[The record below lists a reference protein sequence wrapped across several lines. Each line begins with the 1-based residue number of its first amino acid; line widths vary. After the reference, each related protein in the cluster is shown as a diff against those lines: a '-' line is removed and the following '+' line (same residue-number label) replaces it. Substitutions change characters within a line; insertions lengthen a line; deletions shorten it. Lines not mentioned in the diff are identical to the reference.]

1 MIESRGKGDC
11 RRSGPQSSW
20 SVLDADGLVAVGG
33 LESQSDGVADRS
45 SNNLVEEDRQQ
56 TRKVSNDSDFP
67 RSAGLP
73 TAIITALPIGL
84 PALSDALFRFF
95 VQLPRT

>member
-1 MIESRGKGDC
+1 MVC
-11 RRSGPQSSW
+11 
-20 SVLDADGLVAVGG
+20 LDADGLVAVGG

-56 TRKVSNDSDFP
+56 TRKVSNDSDSL

-73 TAIITALPIGL
+73 TAICIIPSALPIGL
-84 PALSDALFRFF
+84 PSLSDALFRAF